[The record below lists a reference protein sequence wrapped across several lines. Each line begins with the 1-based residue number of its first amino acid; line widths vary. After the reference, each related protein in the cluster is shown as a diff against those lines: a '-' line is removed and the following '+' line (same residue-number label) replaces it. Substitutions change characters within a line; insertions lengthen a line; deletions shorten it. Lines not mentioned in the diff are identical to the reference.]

1 MASLGSQFIEASL
14 LQGHILPRIRHLMAS
29 YQSHLEEMSPD
40 DIPKS
45 IMVSDITPG
54 TKEEAIVI
62 HFQQR
67 KHGGGDVMSVKFAQD
82 RDRAVITFEEKE
94 SKCSIAT

>member
-1 MASLGSQFIEASL
+1 MASDQSILEAV
-14 LQGHILPRIRHLMAS
+14 
-29 YQSHLEEMSPD
+29 SPD

-45 IMVSDITPG
+45 IVVSDITPG

-67 KHGGGDVMSVKFAQD
+67 KHGGGDVSSVKFTQD
-82 RDRAVITFEEKE
+82 GNRAVISFEEKE
-94 SKCSIAT
+94 SKYM